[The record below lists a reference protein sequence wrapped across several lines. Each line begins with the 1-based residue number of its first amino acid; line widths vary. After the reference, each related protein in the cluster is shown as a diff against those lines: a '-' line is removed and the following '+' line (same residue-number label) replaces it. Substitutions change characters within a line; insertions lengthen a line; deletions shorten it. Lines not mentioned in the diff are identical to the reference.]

1 VHRFTTERLLIRPLS
16 NQDKE
21 LYISL
26 YCDAKVM
33 RNIAEP
39 LSIETAKKAF
49 DNTLKAM
56 EKPQSK
62 IMTWAIVTLA
72 DNKTIGIQGLTWP
85 SIKCAVS
92 TNEKTTTAD
101 IGIMLAT
108 KANGQ
113 LFPEEAMGALMEYGF
128 TYLDL
133 EKISAFYANKNLAT
147 KRFVKKLG
155 FTNNR
160 ALQDG
165 HTINCYQ
172 HVDKRSWKK
181 INL

>member
-1 VHRFTTERLLIRPLS
+1 MHSFTTKRLLIRPLA

-39 LSIETAKKAF
+39 LSIDTAKKAF

-56 EKPQSK
+56 KKLQPK

-92 TNEKTTTAD
+92 TNEKATTAD

-133 EKISAFYANKNLAT
+133 EKISAFYTSKNLAT

-155 FTNNR
+155 FTNSK

-172 HVDKRSWKK
+172 HIDKRSWKK